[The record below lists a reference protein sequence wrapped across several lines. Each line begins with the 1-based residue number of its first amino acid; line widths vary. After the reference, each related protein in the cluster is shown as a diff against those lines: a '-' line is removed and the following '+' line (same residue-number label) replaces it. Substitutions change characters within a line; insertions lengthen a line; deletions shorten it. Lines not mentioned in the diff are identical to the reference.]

1 MLNTLFELIVCQKG
15 GGQKYKYFSFN
26 KVVFLGNKNA
36 KNILLIFY
44 IFYKYLSHYYFI
56 STIQRRKTVQQVT
69 NLTCYF
75 LFKNI

>member
-44 IFYKYLSHYYFI
+44 IFYKYLSYY
-56 STIQRRKTVQQVT
+56 
-69 NLTCYF
+69 
-75 LFKNI
+75 